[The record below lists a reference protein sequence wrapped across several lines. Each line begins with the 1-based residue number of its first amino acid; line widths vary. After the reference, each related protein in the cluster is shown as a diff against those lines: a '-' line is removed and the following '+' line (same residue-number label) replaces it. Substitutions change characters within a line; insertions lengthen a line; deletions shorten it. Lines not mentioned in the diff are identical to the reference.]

1 MISSMKGPRRR
12 NAQFDL
18 TYLLEP
24 LRQSQANNTSSN
36 DEDGLGI
43 SHIALNNFDGNSNYE
58 KCQHDQPVSIPIT
71 LFVMGV
77 SHT

>member
-1 MISSMKGPRRR
+1 MISSMKVPRRR

-43 SHIALNNFDGNSNYE
+43 SHIALNNLMVTATTKSANMTN
-58 KCQHDQPVSIPIT
+58 P
-71 LFVMGV
+71 
-77 SHT
+77 